1 MELYE
6 VLGVIE
12 ENQKYF
18 IEKINNTEVEVF
30 NGCYIN
36 ADWTTDENGFL
47 DNITICLDD
56 ISLENCEVTKMTV
69 FDNVL
74 YFELEVN
81 EYDALDDLECL
92 Y

>member
-1 MELYE
+1 MYE

-12 ENQKYF
+12 ENQKYI
-18 IEKINNTEVEVF
+18 IEKINNTEIEAF
-30 NGCYIN
+30 NDYCIN
-36 ADWTTDENGFL
+36 EDWTTDENGFL

-69 FDNVL
+69 FDNIL

-81 EYDALDDLECL
+81 EYDAVKDLEYL
-92 Y
+92 LF